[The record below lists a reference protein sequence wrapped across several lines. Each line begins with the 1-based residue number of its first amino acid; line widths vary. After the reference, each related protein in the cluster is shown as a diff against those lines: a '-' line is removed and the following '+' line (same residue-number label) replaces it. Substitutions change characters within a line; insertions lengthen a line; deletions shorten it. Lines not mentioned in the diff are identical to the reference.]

1 MLSGKSCGENIFVKS
16 LLEKIVVG
24 QPLAREYSPAI
35 IDQGQY
41 DGLRQ
46 TFVFGLDMVSHA
58 LEFYV
63 CIVAGDHV
71 ING

>member
-1 MLSGKSCGENIFVKS
+1 MLSGKSCGQNIFVKS
-16 LLEKIVVG
+16 LLEKIVIG
-24 QPLAREYSPAI
+24 QPLAREDSPAI

>member
-1 MLSGKSCGENIFVKS
+1 

-24 QPLAREYSPAI
+24 QPLAREDGPAV

-46 TFVFGLDMVSHA
+46 TFVLGLDMVSYA

-63 CIVAGDHV
+63 CIVAGDHFITV
-71 ING
+71 KNC